1 MNHINYYNLLLQI
14 LSLVSGVFS
23 ILVFIILISFLLLF
37 YFIRAP
43 IEYCAISIFIVASF
57 IFVYRYCFYC
67 YILNFYRNIILFEVI
82 FLFFLDL

>member
-37 YFIRAP
+37 IFIRAP
-43 IEYCAISIFIVASF
+43 IGYCAILFLSLHLLFSFIGIVFIIAFAIFIR
-57 IFVYRYCFYC
+57 I
-67 YILNFYRNIILFEVI
+67 
-82 FLFFLDL
+82 